1 METTN
6 KTLRKAFENGTL
18 VTFRT
23 LTSREKNVKIVKF
36 NTDDVENKEFTF
48 ETSKGEQT
56 KDVAPALTAVL
67 AQRSVIS
74 AIEDLYPIVEKS
86 SSEKDVRTV
95 TAVIDPFGNALLAA
109 SIIFAPPEA

>member
-48 ETSKGEQT
+48 ETSKGERYT
-56 KDVAPALTAVL
+56 RFSNNIWFENELKN
-67 AQRSVIS
+67 I
-74 AIEDLYPIVEKS
+74 
-86 SSEKDVRTV
+86 
-95 TAVIDPFGNALLAA
+95 
-109 SIIFAPPEA
+109 